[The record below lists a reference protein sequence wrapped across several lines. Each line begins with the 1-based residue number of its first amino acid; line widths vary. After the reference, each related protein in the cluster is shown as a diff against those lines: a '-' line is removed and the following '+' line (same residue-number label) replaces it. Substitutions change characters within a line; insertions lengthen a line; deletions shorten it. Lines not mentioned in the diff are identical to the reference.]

1 MIKKVHILIVIT
13 CILISNI
20 IHSQEKEEEKEE
32 DLGTANTEFIDQSKR
47 RDWSFKISPYA
58 WLAGT
63 ATDVGG
69 EKIRQSFNDLVSLTN
84 VGFQMVVQARYKKW
98 SLSSNL
104 TYARLGDQVV
114 EGPLLIDFGVD
125 QIILDSKLGYTV
137 IDKIDFGND
146 VIRGWAMEATI
157 GAIYWSNDVSVGVE
171 FDSDLDI
178 PGFPVNISEKLDF
191 VDLVFGTNFRIIL
204 SKSVLL
210 GLSANIGGF
219 GIGNSSDLYWDLLF
233 VNTFKV
239 SKLLTV
245 TAGYK
250 TFTDKT
256 TSGEGE
262 EQIKTNIKTFG
273 PLLGISINL

>member
-1 MIKKVHILIVIT
+1 MKLIKTLLLIA
-13 CILISNI
+13 I
-20 IHSQEKEEEKEE
+20 IFNCTIIFSQEEEIEKEEEI
-32 DLGTANTEFIDQSKR
+32 GTANTEFIDQSKR
-47 RDWSFKISPYA
+47 KDWSFKISPYA

-69 EKIRQSFNDLVSLTN
+69 EKIRQSFNDLASLTN
-84 VGFQMVVQARYKKW
+84 FGMQLVVQARYKKW

-104 TYARLGDQVV
+104 TYAKLGDEIQ
-114 EGPLLIDFGVD
+114 EGPLLIDFGID
-125 QIILDSKLGYTV
+125 QIILDTKLGYTL
-137 IDKIDFGND
+137 IDKIDFGD
-146 VIRGWAMEATI
+146 DIIRGWAMEVTI
-157 GAIYWSNDVSVGVE
+157 GAIYWVNDVNVDV
-171 FDSDLDI
+171 DTDLNI
-178 PGFPVNISEKLDF
+178 PGFPININENIQY

-239 SKLLTV
+239 SNLLTV

-262 EQIKTNIKTFG
+262 EEIKTNIKTFG
-273 PLLGISINL
+273 PLLGVTFNL

>member
-1 MIKKVHILIVIT
+1 MIKKIQILTVIT
-13 CILISNI
+13 CILISNLLY
-20 IHSQEKEEEKEE
+20 SQEKEEKEE

-47 RDWSFKISPYA
+47 KDWSFKISPYA

-63 ATDVGG
+63 ATDVGT
-69 EKIRQSFNDLVSLTN
+69 EQIRQSFNDLVSLTN

-104 TYARLGDQVV
+104 TYAQLGDQIQ

-125 QIILDSKLGYTV
+125 QIILDTKLGYTV
-137 IDKIDFGND
+137 IDQIDFGNN

-157 GAIYWSNDVSVGVE
+157 GAIYWSNDVNVDVE

-178 PGFPVNISEKLDF
+178 PGFPININEKIDY

-210 GLSANIGGF
+210 GLSANVGGF
-219 GIGNSSDLYWDLLF
+219 GIGNSSDIYWDLLF

-250 TFTDKT
+250 TFTAKT

-262 EQIKTNIKTFG
+262 EELKTNIKTFG

>member
-1 MIKKVHILIVIT
+1 MKLIKTFLLIA
-13 CILISNI
+13 I
-20 IHSQEKEEEKEE
+20 IFNCTIIFSQEEENEKVEE
-32 DLGTANTEFIDQSKR
+32 IGTANTEFIDQSKR
-47 RDWSFKISPYA
+47 KDWSFKISPYA

-69 EKIRQSFNDLVSLTN
+69 EKIRQSFNDLASLTN
-84 VGFQMVVQARYKKW
+84 FGMQLVVQARYKKW

-104 TYARLGDQVV
+104 TYAKLGDEII
-114 EGPLLIDFGVD
+114 EGPLLIDFGID
-125 QIILDSKLGYTV
+125 QIILDTKLGYTL
-137 IDKIDFGND
+137 IDKIDFGD
-146 VIRGWAMEATI
+146 DIIRGWAMEATI
-157 GAIYWSNDVSVGVE
+157 GAIYWVNDVNVDV
-171 FDSDLDI
+171 DTDLNI
-178 PGFPVNISEKLDF
+178 PGFPININENIQY

-239 SKLLTV
+239 SNLLTV

-262 EQIKTNIKTFG
+262 EEIKTNIKTFG
-273 PLLGISINL
+273 PLLGVTFNL